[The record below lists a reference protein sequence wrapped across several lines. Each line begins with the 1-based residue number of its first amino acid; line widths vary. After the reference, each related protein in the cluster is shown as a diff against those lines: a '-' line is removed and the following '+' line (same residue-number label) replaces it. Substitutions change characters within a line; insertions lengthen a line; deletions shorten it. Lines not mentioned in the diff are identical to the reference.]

1 MKTTINSTDFI
12 QAFNAYGRGDQFSY
26 AALRALYDYLTDLE
40 EDCDME
46 IELDVIALCCE
57 FSEYESLEEL
67 KENYSDIDTLEDLY
81 EHTQVI
87 EFNGGLIIQDF

>member
-1 MKTTINSTDFI
+1 MKTTLNSTDFI
-12 QAFNAYGRGDQFSY
+12 QAFNAYGREDQFTH

-67 KENYSDIDTLEDLY
+67 QENYTDIASLEDLY
-81 EHTQVI
+81 DHTQVI